1 MILDGTA
8 PGMEVRGGEVAFGE
22 NIVFRNID
30 VRLPSGKTVALPS
43 KSGCSR
49 ISLLY
54 LLAGLPPNVSKRQHC
69 LERAHKGDRRLA
81 RPQGRLFA
89 RRL

>member
-8 PGMEVRGGEVAFGE
+8 PGMKVRGGEVAFDG

-30 VRLPSGKTVALPS
+30 VRLPPSKTVALPS

-69 LERAHKGDRRLA
+69 LERVHKGDHRLA
-81 RPQGRLFA
+81 RPQGWLFA